1 MAAYIRVL
9 TNILLTLMF
18 VYASRSEQNIGQ
30 FTRNTGSCMLD
41 GEVYEDKHEF
51 VTKDCA
57 LSCTCV
63 RSRLTCTTSCPVLVG
78 ECPKQHKIEFLK
90 VGIEKTSGCRC
101 PQKRRCILGGSTTEH
116 KYSLSYIHGLEED
129 KELLTQNDT
138 SPCYV
143 DGGKYQPGEKYAT
156 KDCRALCVCN
166 TNFASCT
173 PLCQEKKQL
182 SCPAGFTPSSIRQPA
197 ATGSNC
203 ACDTPTCLEE

>member
-1 MAAYIRVL
+1 MIPFLFASAFCFALKCL
-9 TNILLTLMF
+9 TSSMDRLHQWPNSSVF
-18 VYASRSEQNIGQ
+18 CNAVDQ
-30 FTRNTGSCMLD
+30 F
-41 GEVYEDKHEF
+41 F
-51 VTKDCA
+51 
-57 LSCTCV
+57 
-63 RSRLTCTTSCPVLVG
+63 
-78 ECPKQHKIEFLK
+78 I
-90 VGIEKTSGCRC
+90 
-101 PQKRRCILGGSTTEH
+101 
-116 KYSLSYIHGLEED
+116 
-129 KELLTQNDT
+129 DT

-203 ACDTPTCLEE
+203 ACDTPTCLEGIVQYILYMLSAGADKWNT